1 MSDLIVKDE
10 DGKQRLVLY
19 DDFPEIDDSNDSEY
33 LSAEKIKKMLKHEK
47 NPMRIKQ
54 LNKMLYDLV
63 NYIRKSNKSS
73 YKLAKELKVDPS
85 TIRDVRNNK
94 AWRHIV

>member
-10 DGKQRLVLY
+10 
-19 DDFPEIDDSNDSEY
+19 
-33 LSAEKIKKMLKHEK
+33 
-47 NPMRIKQ
+47 
-54 LNKMLYDLV
+54 DLV

-94 AWRHIV
+94 TWRHIV

>member
-33 LSAEKIKKMLKHEK
+33 LSAEQIKKMLKHEK

-54 LNKMLYDLV
+54 LNKMLYGRRTPKWLIM
-63 NYIRKSNKSS
+63 N
-73 YKLAKELKVDPS
+73 
-85 TIRDVRNNK
+85 
-94 AWRHIV
+94 

>member
-1 MSDLIVKDE
+1 MIDLIVKDE

-33 LSAEKIKKMLKHEK
+33 LSAEQIKKMLKHEK

-54 LNKMLYDLV
+54 LNRMLYG
-63 NYIRKSNKSS
+63 R
-73 YKLAKELKVDPS
+73 
-85 TIRDVRNNK
+85 RNPKWLIMN
-94 AWRHIV
+94 

>member
-33 LSAEKIKKMLKHEK
+33 LSAEQIKKMLKHEK

-54 LNKMLYDLV
+54 LNKMLYG
-63 NYIRKSNKSS
+63 R
-73 YKLAKELKVDPS
+73 
-85 TIRDVRNNK
+85 RNPKWLIMN
-94 AWRHIV
+94 